1 MTNPTRQEIVNAY
14 EALSDITYLADTYLS
29 SISGRL
35 DETRELRQTILRALP
50 PLPRPTMAEVE
61 WDDDKHYLAEAAHP
75 DHGKVIMVGRKGNL
89 LIDVFYFSGM
99 RNKVSSLYATDLT
112 PTGKRYTL
120 TEVHND

>member
-120 TEVHND
+120 TEGQE